1 MASEKNKNVQR
12 AHLLLGAYWLY
23 MLYRGKRVPEATLD
37 VLKIQRNSLIKEYS
51 EIRQVRSQGKGRSCR
66 RRASNGTVPGKVPR
80 AHSENRKDGEDP

>member
-51 EIRQVRSQGKGRSCR
+51 ERKSAQQGKGRSCR

-80 AHSENRKDGEDP
+80 AHSENGKDGEDP